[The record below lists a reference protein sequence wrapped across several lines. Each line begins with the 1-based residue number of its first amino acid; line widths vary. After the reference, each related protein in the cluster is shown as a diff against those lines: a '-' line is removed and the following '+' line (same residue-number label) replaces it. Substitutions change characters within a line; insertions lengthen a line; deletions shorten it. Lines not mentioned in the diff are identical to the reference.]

1 MQTDYPF
8 VNICLFMCVNLCQL
22 MVVGRH
28 GDPMDHAAKAVVREC
43 NINIGNARTQ
53 HHNMVENDAQDII
66 RCLVT
71 ATQEYVQVNNCSCNY
86 LCLWSVLSI

>member
-1 MQTDYPF
+1 
-8 VNICLFMCVNLCQL
+8 

-28 GDPMDHAAKAVVREC
+28 GDPMDHAAKAVVQEC

-53 HHNMVENDAQDII
+53 HQNMVENDVQDII

-71 ATQEYVQVNNCSCNY
+71 ATQEYVQLMVTG
-86 LCLWSVLSI
+86 LHGVVLECAPRLVEEA

>member
-1 MQTDYPF
+1 
-8 VNICLFMCVNLCQL
+8 

-28 GDPMDHAAKAVVREC
+28 GDPMDHVAKAVVQEC

-53 HHNMVENDAQDII
+53 HHNMVENNVQDII

-71 ATQEYVQVNNCSCNY
+71 AT
-86 LCLWSVLSI
+86 